1 MFCIRRRQR
10 GVTVAPAVRKV
21 KKPALRR
28 EQAREWLQKLTDV
41 ADVTSEKKTD
51 DAQERR
57 EEVPAV
63 NAESASVL
71 EREWYVFSCQN
82 ASLLD
87 K

>member
-57 EEVPAV
+57 EEIPTV

-71 EREWYVFSCQN
+71 EREWYVFFCQN